1 MPAGAAAA
9 KFGWCGP
16 GLGGHAWWAP
26 RTQAVRSYPDTQGL
40 WVNRLASFRMRC
52 CARAVYCSILTERL
66 LLVWA
71 SWTLF
76 RASWASTSPRC
87 GHAAPAFK

>member
-1 MPAGAAAA
+1 MHGGLPELKLLGPTQILRVSGLTDWLHSACGA
-9 KFGWCGP
+9 
-16 GLGGHAWWAP
+16 
-26 RTQAVRSYPDTQGL
+26 V
-40 WVNRLASFRMRC
+40 LALC
-52 CARAVYCSILTERL
+52 ILTERL